1 MTNSE
6 INKLI
11 LSLEPIIMAKA
22 KKADVHSMDC
32 DDIAQELRIKVWKQC
47 QKFNSHKSNNKTYA
61 EHIFKNRIIDLWRR
75 NAFVVLDIAVM
86 TEVLCCC
93 KIDDRSL
100 RSIMRFE
107 RKQAKK
113 STPIRGVTN

>member
-11 LSLEPIIMAKA
+11 LSLEPLIMAKA
-22 KKADVHSMDC
+22 KKASIHSMDY
-32 DDIAQELRIKVWKQC
+32 DDVAQELRIKVWKQC
-47 QKFNSHKSNNKTYA
+47 NKFNSNKSSNKTYA

-86 TEVLCCC
+86 TEVLCSC